1 MHDKVREFSMIRAIF
16 FLLLFIPFT
25 LFVIFTGVPITFLDP
40 TGKFLH
46 TYGKIWGRV
55 GLLLA
60 GTRVEVHGAEKIPP
74 DGPLIFMGN
83 HQSNF
88 DILTVYAG
96 LPHHF
101 SWIAKE
107 ELFRIPFFGYAMKRA
122 GYLPLDRSDG
132 RQALRMMASAAEKIR
147 NGVSVIIFPEGT
159 RSMDGKLIPF
169 KRGGFLLAARAG
181 VPIVPFTIN
190 GSATVNPPK
199 RLHINKGKISL
210 RFGDPISTE
219 GATGKRRDDLIDRV
233 RDAIESGLES

>member
-1 MHDKVREFSMIRAIF
+1 MIRAIF
-16 FLLLFIPFT
+16 FLLLFVPFT
-25 LFVIFTGVPITFLDP
+25 LFVIITGVPVTFFDP

-46 TYGKIWGRV
+46 AYGKIWGRV

-60 GTRVEVHGAEKIPP
+60 GAKVEVSGVEKIPH
-74 DGPLIFMGN
+74 GTPLIFMGN

-88 DILTVYAG
+88 DILALYAG
-96 LPHHF
+96 LPYHF

-107 ELFRIPFFGYAMKRA
+107 ELFRIPLFGYAMKRA

-132 RQALRMMASAAEKIR
+132 RQALKTMASAAEKIK

-190 GSATVNPPK
+190 GSASVNPPK
-199 RLHINKGKISL
+199 QLHINRGTISL

-233 RDAIESGLES
+233 KNAIESGLES

>member
-1 MHDKVREFSMIRAIF
+1 MIRAIF
-16 FLLLFIPFT
+16 FLLLFVPFT
-25 LFVIFTGVPITFLDP
+25 LFVIVTGVPITFLDP

-46 TYGKIWGRV
+46 AYGKIWGRV
-55 GLLLA
+55 ALRIA
-60 GTRVEVHGAEKIPP
+60 GTTVEVHGAEKIPG
-74 DGPLIFMGN
+74 DTPLIFMGN

-88 DILTVYAG
+88 DILTLYAG

-101 SWIAKE
+101 SWIAKQ
-107 ELFRIPFFGYAMKRA
+107 ELFRIPLFGYAMKRA

-132 RQALRMMASAAEKIR
+132 RRALKTMEFAAQKIR

-199 RLHINKGKISL
+199 QLKISPGKITL

-233 RDAIESGLES
+233 RNAIESGLES